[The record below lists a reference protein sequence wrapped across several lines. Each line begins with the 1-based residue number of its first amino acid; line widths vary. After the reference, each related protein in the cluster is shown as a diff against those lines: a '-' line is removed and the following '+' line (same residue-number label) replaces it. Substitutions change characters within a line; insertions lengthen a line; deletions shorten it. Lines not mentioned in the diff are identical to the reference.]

1 MVCTVYAADTTVQRF
16 HVDMMKTTH
25 EQAEGSAHD
34 KHQKGGSAQSDDQQR
49 EGDSAHRAIVTKSSD
64 TVSSADATVKEIDVQ
79 QEKRYSDYRAIV
91 PSTGS
96 GPSTYAPLSI
106 QQSEAL
112 DSLLRDATTGEVKW
126 KGSLVKNQDGTLAW
140 TNKTAPVRQYGSP
153 FQEKSSRAFS
163 ARAR

>member
-1 MVCTVYAADTTVQRF
+1 MYNKRSGIATT
-16 HVDMMKTTH
+16 
-25 EQAEGSAHD
+25 
-34 KHQKGGSAQSDDQQR
+34 AQSCHPPAR
-49 EGDSAHRAIVTKSSD
+49 
-64 TVSSADATVKEIDVQ
+64 VQ
-79 QEKRYSDYRAIV
+79 
-91 PSTGS
+91 
-96 GPSTYAPLSI
+96 STYAPLSI